1 MIKQNKFISH
11 FQKIIIYAKVL
22 DHITYYQRIEY
33 TNILNILFAAG
44 FADRK
49 KSIILEILAAY
60 I

>member
-1 MIKQNKFISH
+1 MKQNKFISH
-11 FQKIIIYAKVL
+11 FQKIIYAKVF